1 MNGVLNKIQTIAG
14 KKKVRQASV
23 LYISLSIGVLVGI
36 GVSVLNTRLLGP
48 EQYGD
53 FKFLQSLFNFAVTF
67 VTLGLF
73 YSGGRLIAIEKVRL
87 GQRRIVGGI
96 SILALCMS
104 IALFILFF
112 IFSFFEENI
121 FDNELGWYVR
131 VLSPFL
137 FIFPFQLGL
146 DNLLQG
152 SNRIYQLSAF
162 RLGPKVLYLL
172 GILAYSYFFPFNLNH
187 ALIFHFGS
195 LGAIILMSLLSLKP
209 DFSVLSKSLQ
219 RIFQENRSYG
229 FQVFLGAVAGLASA
243 QLGGLAIGYFIDNTN
258 VGFFALAI
266 TASQPLAMIPNSIGT
281 TFFRDFTGMARIPK
295 KVFITTILISL
306 ISLAVFLLVIKQLVI
321 FLYTEEYLAVVPI
334 AYYVSVGSIL
344 HGLGDFFNRFL
355 AAQGRGKE
363 MRNTNII
370 IGLSNILGYIF
381 LTWWIGV
388 QGAAITKLLAG
399 LTYALVMALYYLKLT
414 RNRGNEE
421 R

>member
-1 MNGVLNKIQTIAG
+1 MNEVLNKIQTIAG
-14 KKKVRQASV
+14 KKRVRQAGV

-48 EQYGD
+48 ERYGD
-53 FKFLQSLFNFAVTF
+53 FKFLQSLFSFVVTF

-73 YSGGRLIAIEKVRL
+73 YSGGRLIALEKVRM
-87 GQRRIVGGI
+87 GQRQIVGGI
-96 SILALCMS
+96 SILAIFMS
-104 IALFILFF
+104 IALFVLFF
-112 IFSFFEENI
+112 IFSFFEENV

-162 RLGPKVLYLL
+162 RLGPKVLYLIV
-172 GILAYSYFFPFNLNH
+172 ILVYSYFFPFNLNH
-187 ALIFHFGS
+187 ALIFYFSS
-195 LGAIILMSLLSLKP
+195 LGAIILLSLLALKP
-209 DFSVLSKSLQ
+209 DLSELSKTIH

-229 FQVFLGAVAGLASA
+229 FQVFLGAVTGLASA
-243 QLGGLAIGYFIDNTN
+243 QLGALAIGYFIDNAN

-295 KVFITTILISL
+295 KVFITTVLVSL
-306 ISLAVFLLVIKQLVI
+306 VSLAIFLLIIKQLVI

-334 AYYVSVGSIL
+334 AYYVSIGSVL

-355 AAQGRGKE
+355 AAHGRGKE
-363 MRNTNII
+363 MRNSNII
-370 IGLSNILGYIF
+370 IGVCNVLGYIF

-388 QGAAITKLLAG
+388 QGAAVTKLFAG
-399 LTYALVMALYYLKLT
+399 ATYVLVMVWYYQRLI
-414 RNRGNEE
+414 RSPENEK

>member
-1 MNGVLNKIQTIAG
+1 M
-14 KKKVRQASV
+14 
-23 LYISLSIGVLVGI
+23 
-36 GVSVLNTRLLGP
+36 
-48 EQYGD
+48 
-53 FKFLQSLFNFAVTF
+53 
-67 VTLGLF
+67 
-73 YSGGRLIAIEKVRL
+73 AIEKTKP
-87 GQRRIVGGI
+87 GQRQIAGGI
-96 SILALCMS
+96 SMLAICMS
-104 IALFILFF
+104 IVLFVLFF
-112 IFSFFEENI
+112 IFSYFEEKI
-121 FDNELGWYVR
+121 FDNQLGWYVR
-131 VLSPFL
+131 ILSPFL

-172 GILAYSYFFPFNLNH
+172 GILAYSYFFPFHLDH

-195 LGAIILMSLLSLKP
+195 LGVLIFITILSLNP
-209 DFSVLSKSLQ
+209 SLSELTVTFK
-219 RIFQENRSYG
+219 RILQENRSYG
-229 FQVFLGAVAGLASA
+229 FQVYIGAVAGLASA

-281 TFFRDFTGMARIPK
+281 TFFRDFTGMDRIPSK
-295 KVFITTILISL
+295 IFVTTVLVSL
-306 ISLAVFLLVIKQLVI
+306 VSLAVFLLIIKQLVI

-355 AAQGRGKE
+355 AAHGRGKE
-363 MRNTNII
+363 MRNA
-370 IGLSNILGYIF
+370 NILIGVCNVLGYLL

-399 LTYALVMALYYLKLT
+399 FTYIFIMAWYYRQLVK
-414 RNRGNEE
+414 GVVNE
-421 R
+421 

>member
-1 MNGVLNKIQTIAG
+1 MNDLINKIQTIVGKRRVKQAG
-14 KKKVRQASV
+14 V

-48 EQYGD
+48 ERYGD
-53 FKFLQSLFNFAVTF
+53 FKFLQSLFSFAVTF

-73 YSGGRLIAIEKVRL
+73 YSGGRLIAIEKDRQ
-87 GQRRIVGGI
+87 GQRQIVGGI
-96 SILALCMS
+96 SMLALFMS
-104 IALFILFF
+104 LALFVLFF
-112 IFSFFEENI
+112 IFSYFEEKV

-146 DNLLQG
+146 DNLFQG

-195 LGAIILMSLLSLKP
+195 LGAIILIGLLSLKP
-209 DFSVLSKSLQ
+209 DLSELSNTIQ

-229 FQVFLGAVAGLASA
+229 FQVFLGAVTGLASA

-281 TFFRDFTGMARIPK
+281 TFFRDFTGMTRIPRK
-295 KVFITTILISL
+295 ILITTILVSL
-306 ISLAVFLLVIKQLVI
+306 ISLAAFLLVIKQLVI
-321 FLYTEEYLAVVPI
+321 FLYTEEYLAIVPI
-334 AYYVSVGSIL
+334 AYFVSIGSIL

-355 AAQGRGKE
+355 GAHGRGKE

-370 IGLSNILGYIF
+370 IGVCNVLGYIF
-381 LTWWIGV
+381 LTWLIGI

-399 LTYALVMALYYLKLT
+399 AIYVLVIVWYYQKLL

-421 R
+421 